1 MMSSRNKVPVL
12 LILAIIAE
20 VATVV
25 ITLLLANGT
34 FLPSLWWI
42 MGFINWSEFIFFVY
56 AIYSINNKR
65 ISGATKAIVG
75 SLLGLY
81 CLSGLVTILI
91 YHRCFDLSG
100 NYMPLIAYLL
110 AETTIV
116 LILSIVIITNDDSN
130 EKERYDMKKSKINK
144 LVTDI
149 EQFKTKLLLIRNS
162 LPEYLTIFA
171 NIEKQLDMICSKLTH
186 ISVSRENASLI
197 TDFSE
202 TIRRFN
208 ALLEAKKSSGEKS
221 KMVESIKE
229 QVDDL
234 LASMNQ

>member
-1 MMSSRNKVPVL
+1 MNNRTKVLVL
-12 LILAIIAE
+12 LFLAIIAE
-20 VATVV
+20 VATIVS
-25 ITLLLANGT
+25 TLLFANGT

-42 MGFINWSEFIFFVY
+42 MGFINWSEFIFFIY
-56 AIYSINNKR
+56 AIYSINNRR

-91 YHRCFDLSG
+91 YNRYFDLSS

-116 LILSIVIITNDDSN
+116 LILSIIIIINDDNN
-130 EKERYDMKKSKINK
+130 EKERYDTKKLKINK
-144 LVTDI
+144 LVNDI
-149 EQFKTKLLLIRNS
+149 EQFKIKLMLIRSS

-171 NIEKQLDMICSKLTH
+171 NIEKQLDIICSKLTH
-186 ISVSRENASLI
+186 MSVSRENAPLI
-197 TDFSE
+197 TNFSE
-202 TIRRFN
+202 TILRFN